1 MEIYG
6 SELAVHFPTSGLT
19 THSLTCKQSFHI
31 KVVFTRSTRPRKVV
45 LKYHINVLFKKSERS
60 ELSAAGLALAAEG
73 GISASSNKVDYCN
86 CTFIISKQLAN
97 KREGS
102 SDDKLKLAS
111 LVFEEAEGG
120 N

>member
-1 MEIYG
+1 MQ
-6 SELAVHFPTSGLT
+6 AKFPHESRFYSFNKT
-19 THSLTCKQSFHI
+19 TKSST
-31 KVVFTRSTRPRKVV
+31 KVPPKRTFQ
-45 LKYHINVLFKKSERS
+45 KSERS

-102 SDDKLKLAS
+102 SDEKLELAS
-111 LVFEEAEGG
+111 LVFEEAERG